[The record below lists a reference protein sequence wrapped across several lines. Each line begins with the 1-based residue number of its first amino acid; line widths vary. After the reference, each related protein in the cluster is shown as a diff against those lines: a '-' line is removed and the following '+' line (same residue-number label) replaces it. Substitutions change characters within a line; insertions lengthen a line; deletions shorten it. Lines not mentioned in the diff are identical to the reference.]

1 MYAVIPKEHREQK
14 KKRNQIC
21 IQQYDD
27 IDLLPLESQDMPE
40 SDGSH
45 HHQASVTVEGSTT
58 TGYSRLCHVGP
69 RMNQLQTKKH
79 TQHNSGGELVV
90 HDVGKRRSM
99 SLCTTNV
106 NSENS
111 SSTRPTSKLIVPN
124 IMGKHSLIE
133 IAAPHNVD
141 DSAPPLPKRL
151 SVCLPS
157 PVENPQNKPNVCD
170 TTSEKVK
177 SSAIP
182 IPYQGAPTLGTLEP
196 KDDEHTYSVV
206 KELKP
211 NMAEKDFVDE
221 CLSELQNGEQLY
233 DVVK

>member
-69 RMNQLQTKKH
+69 RMNQTKKH
-79 TQHNSGGELVV
+79 TQCNSGGELVV

-106 NSENS
+106 NS
-111 SSTRPTSKLIVPN
+111 
-124 IMGKHSLIE
+124 
-133 IAAPHNVD
+133 VD
-141 DSAPPLPKRL
+141 DGAPPLPKRL

-177 SSAIP
+177 SSASP
-182 IPYQGAPTLGTLEP
+182 MLYQGAPTLGTLEP
-196 KDDEHTYSVV
+196 KNDEHTYSIV

-211 NMAEKDFVDE
+211 NVAEKDFADE
-221 CLSELQNGEQLY
+221 CLSELQNAEQLY